1 MYWSFWLGG
10 LALAGIATL
19 HWLWVGRLMSVSSR
33 LTALVEHARGSRDA
47 TKASEPASLHLVF
60 LGGLALGGL
69 AASLVNGRFAVTA
82 LELGPSFARLF
93 GPSPLVTA
101 IVVTVGGVLVGF
113 GTRLARGC
121 TSGHGLSGVA
131 RLERGSVVAT
141 VAFFGTGTLVSLAL
155 ASLLGGAS

>member
-1 MYWSFWLGG
+1 MYWSFWVGG

-33 LTALVEHARGSRDA
+33 LTALVEHARGSA
-47 TKASEPASLHLVF
+47 PTGASEPTSRHLVF

-69 AASLVNGRFAVTA
+69 AAAVANGRFAVTA

-93 GPSPLVTA
+93 GPSPLVA
-101 IVVTVGGVLVGF
+101 AMVVTLGGVLVGF

-141 VAFFGTGTLVSLAL
+141 IAFFGTGTLVSLAL
-155 ASLLGGAS
+155 TALLGGPS

>member
-10 LALAGIATL
+10 LALAGVATL

-33 LTALVEHARGSRDA
+33 LTALVEHTRRTDA
-47 TKASEPASLHLVF
+47 TPAAGEPVSVHLVF

-69 AASLVNGRFAVTA
+69 VAALVNDRFAVTA

-93 GPSPLVTA
+93 GSSPLVTA
-101 IVVTVGGVLVGF
+101 AVVTVGGVLVGF

-141 VAFFGTGTLVSLAL
+141 IAFFGTGTLVSLAL